1 MTIIEDH
8 YNQLSNPFWGAAFL
22 YRAEQRLQDVSYYTR
37 AEYQD
42 LLLTICGLGYV

>member
-8 YNQLSNPFWGAAFL
+8 YSQLSNPFWRAAFL
-22 YRAEQRLQDVSYYTR
+22 YR